1 MTDRILVVDDEDR
14 IRKLVKMYL
23 EREGYETD
31 EADNGQDALDK
42 ALNED
47 YDCILLD
54 LMLPEIDGIEVCKR
68 VRETKSTPIIM
79 LTAKGEENNRVE
91 GFEIEQMIISSNHFH
106 LEKLSY
112 A

>member
-1 MTDRILVVDDEDR
+1 MLEGSQRSMTDRILVVDDEDR

-47 YDCILLD
+47 YD
-54 LMLPEIDGIEVCKR
+54 
-68 VRETKSTPIIM
+68 
-79 LTAKGEENNRVE
+79 
-91 GFEIEQMIISSNHFH
+91 
-106 LEKLSY
+106 
-112 A
+112 